1 MDNSPSYPYKIID
14 KLEIKKTEQFSVLE
28 VVPDKLYEIDINF
41 DDAHLEWTKNKIK
54 GKNGTYKYK
63 NVYNKR
69 NRKKPER
76 FY

>member
-1 MDNSPSYPYKIID
+1 MDKSPSYPYKIID
-14 KLEIKKTEQFSVLE
+14 KLEIKNTEQ
-28 VVPDKLYEIDINF
+28 YEININF

-54 GKNGTYKYK
+54 GKHGTYKYK